1 MADYIKRSDAEKA
14 LLDQCYCTGYGGLTK
29 IDIQYVM
36 EKIPSADVQP
46 VVRCK
51 DCKHRPI
58 VEGDYIS
65 EPGEIYSDYT
75 CPYLC
80 DDCWYN
86 RMPEDSWFCN
96 HGERKDGGT

>member
-1 MADYIKRSDAEKA
+1 MIDEFIKRDTAYNYLTEYYNHRTDIQHQNLRKA
-14 LLDQCYCTGYGGLTK
+14 LNA
-29 IDIQYVM
+29 
-36 EKIPSADVQP
+36 IPSADVVP

-86 RMPEDSWFCN
+86 RMPEDGWFCN

>member
-1 MADYIKRSDAEKA
+1 MADYIKREDVLHALFNGEHNLYSWFEIEEKLDA
-14 LLDQCYCTGYGGLTK
+14 
-29 IDIQYVM
+29 
-36 EKIPSADVQP
+36 IPSADVQP

-58 VEGDYIS
+58 AEDDYIS

-96 HGERKDGGT
+96 HGERKDGG

>member
-1 MADYIKRSDAEKA
+1 MMADKDWKIGANDIMAHLLIADCYRLGMITEEDFQKATEK
-14 LLDQCYCTGYGGLTK
+14 L
-29 IDIQYVM
+29 
-36 EKIPSADVQP
+36 DVQP
-46 VVRCK
+46 IVRCK

-96 HGERKDGGT
+96 HGEKMGGGT